1 MTTTDDLLLRFGRI
15 VRERRDYLGLRQDQ
29 VAARGGPS
37 TTTLTKVENGTPPA
51 PTPGTLRKLD
61 VGLGWEQGSAT
72 RAVSGGDPTPTHENA
87 IKTEFFS
94 ATGKRLGSTIWI
106 EGAEQEFLEQ
116 LRMAELTL
124 DAADLVA
131 GESGP
136 LMTAIGAMLIEA
148 SILATRAVARGASGG
163 DSSSAEVERAMELI
177 EGIRKERRLRRVG
190 DLYALRP
197 LGNDDDGNQQS
208 IFTRREVEEPA
219 APDANAEGA
228 LDTQATG
235 GDAEH
240 DGASEDNA

>member
-124 DAADLVA
+124 DAADLVVTCREYPHVDY
-131 GESGP
+131 GERAAAAVRTELAALKLPVPVSVTVDLDTPWDQAPDSPTLGW
-136 LMTAIGAMLIEA
+136 TANAIDN
-148 SILATRAVARGASGG
+148 AVAAAISTTPTPDNLPGTLL
-163 DSSSAEVERAMELI
+163 ERAEAA
-177 EGIRKERRLRRVG
+177 LRR
-190 DLYALRP
+190 
-197 LGNDDDGNQQS
+197 
-208 IFTRREVEEPA
+208 
-219 APDANAEGA
+219 
-228 LDTQATG
+228 
-235 GDAEH
+235 
-240 DGASEDNA
+240 

>member
-1 MTTTDDLLLRFGRI
+1 
-15 VRERRDYLGLRQDQ
+15 
-29 VAARGGPS
+29 
-37 TTTLTKVENGTPPA
+37 
-51 PTPGTLRKLD
+51 
-61 VGLGWEQGSAT
+61 
-72 RAVSGGDPTPTHENA
+72 
-87 IKTEFFS
+87 
-94 ATGKRLGSTIWI
+94 
-106 EGAEQEFLEQ
+106 
-116 LRMAELTL
+116 MAELTL

>member
-131 GESGP
+131 GKRVQAFETLAPATKSCAATFLALQARYHFEPRGSIDVKG
-136 LMTAIGAMLIEA
+136 LGAMTTHFL
-148 SILATRAVARGASGG
+148 
-163 DSSSAEVERAMELI
+163 
-177 EGIRKERRLRRVG
+177 
-190 DLYALRP
+190 
-197 LGNDDDGNQQS
+197 LGK
-208 IFTRREVEEPA
+208 R
-219 APDANAEGA
+219 
-228 LDTQATG
+228 
-235 GDAEH
+235 
-240 DGASEDNA
+240 